1 MQGVLEYQ
9 GGGTVLHRAH
19 PLVKLALAAVV
30 CVGGFVTRSLLVNL
44 ALLALSICGGFALGL
59 GGKVKSSLKGAGS
72 LCLFLFVVQLPFVR
86 AGRTL
91 VPLPFG
97 LGITDEGLRFCAR
110 FAARLLGATLPL
122 VLMLGVTRLSDLT
135 NTLVAQLGIPYRY
148 AFVVTTAIRFIP
160 VLFVEMR
167 DVIEAQTA
175 RGVELDGSFTRKIKL
190 IPPLCVPLL
199 VSCAQRME
207 NNALAAELRGFYL
220 RKRGSGYRR
229 YPLTGSDAL
238 LLAVCG
244 LVAAAAI
251 IT

>member
-1 MQGVLEYQ
+1 MPGILEYQ
-9 GGGTVLHRAH
+9 SGDTFLHRAH
-19 PLVKLALAAVV
+19 PLVKLLLAAVI
-30 CVGGFVTRSLLVNL
+30 CVGGFLTQSLWVNL
-44 ALLALSICGGFALGL
+44 ALLALSIVGGFALGM
-59 GGKVKSSLKGAGS
+59 GRKVKASLKGAGS

-86 AGRTL
+86 MGRTL
-91 VPLPFG
+91 LPLPFG
-97 LGITDEGLRFCAR
+97 LRITDLGLRYCAQLGM
-110 FAARLLGATLPL
+110 RLLGATLPL

-148 AFVVTTAIRFIP
+148 AFVITTAIRFIP

-175 RGVELDGSFTRKIKL
+175 RGVELDGSFKQKIRL

-199 VSCAQRME
+199 VSCVQRME

-229 YPLTGSDAL
+229 YPLSAADAPA
-238 LLAVCG
+238 LAACA
-244 LVAAAAI
+244 LILIIAI